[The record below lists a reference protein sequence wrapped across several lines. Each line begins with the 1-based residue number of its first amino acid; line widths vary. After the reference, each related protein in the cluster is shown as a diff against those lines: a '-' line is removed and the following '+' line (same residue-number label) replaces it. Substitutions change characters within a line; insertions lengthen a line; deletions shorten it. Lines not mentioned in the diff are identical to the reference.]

1 MLFVFYFAGPRHWS
15 GGISG
20 CGLPWREI
28 GNGFVFPTPY
38 AMVPDAIDEDYLKTG
53 VRKEGAFYGT
63 WTLLTKGGQGLA
75 VGIMGWMLG
84 LAGFKENIV
93 QNDSTLGVIKL
104 LLGPI
109 PGVIFVLAI
118 LVLLFYPI
126 NETRYN
132 SIRKAI
138 DRTRRSSK

>member
-1 MLFVFYFAGPRHWS
+1 
-15 GGISG
+15 
-20 CGLPWREI
+20 
-28 GNGFVFPTPY
+28 
-38 AMVPDAIDEDYLKTG
+38 MVPDAIDEDYLKTG

-138 DRTRRSSK
+138 DERDGAANE